1 MTSDKL
7 WACDIETLLKWIL
20 EDEKKGRIFGIEKD
34 LFFVPRATD
43 AFRMRRYG
51 QLLET
56 PVGVAAGPHTQLSQN
71 LIAAW
76 LTGGRYME
84 LKTIQI
90 LDELEVTKPC
100 IDMGDEG
107 YNCEWSQEL
116 KLDESFDEYLNAWI
130 VLHILK
136 DKFGWG
142 EHDEPGFIFNMS
154 VGYNLEGILSPTVQ
168 KFLDRMAD
176 CGKEKAEKIEKI
188 ATFYPR
194 VRDINISDCMS
205 DNVTVSTMHGCPPDE
220 VEKIGRYFVE
230 ERKLHTTIKLNPTL
244 LGDDGVRGILNE
256 KLGFK
261 TQVPDLAFDHDLKYP
276 DGVAL
281 IRSLLDSARKV
292 GVEFNIKLTNTL
304 ETTNEDQDLP
314 DNEKMV
320 YMSGRSLHPI
330 SINLARR
337 LQDEF
342 QGELDISFSAG
353 TSYENV
359 ASVLAC
365 NLKPITTC
373 SDILRPGGYGRLS
386 QYLEKLS
393 EAISGAGARN
403 IDDFVVAESGKA
415 QDVKQAGWAN
425 LKKYAGTVVEDG
437 NYKKENYPYDNIKTE
452 TELGPFDCIQAP
464 CMATCSASQDIPSYL
479 YYTAKGDYEKARKV
493 ILETNPFP
501 NIQGMVCDH
510 LCQSKC
516 TRINYDDPILIREIK
531 RFVIQNTDEKS
542 HVIPASANGIKVGI
556 IGAGPSGLS
565 CAYFLAQQGY
575 DVEIFE
581 GKKIAGGWAAD
592 AIPTFRL
599 DDDSIKK
606 DIDAIL
612 SLGVK
617 IHYSTEIDQTKFEK
631 MTKDFDYIYVAVG
644 AQEGVKLGVPGE
656 DAEGVMDNLDFLSAV
671 RRGETID
678 LGKKVVIIG
687 GGNSAMDAARTA
699 KRLVGP
705 GGEVNLIYRRTR
717 EEMPAALEEVQGM
730 LDEEVNLIELTA
742 PECMLVQDGKVTS
755 NRCFQMKLGEKDDSG
770 RPRPIRIEGSEFDL
784 EADSV
789 ISAIGQR
796 VNADF
801 FPEGKLEIDPISHET
816 QIKNV
821 FAGGDATRGASTLIN
836 AIGDGKNVAESITKR
851 AVKESKIG
859 EGLLA
864 KSVDPEELRKAK
876 GRRQPGTLTPEI
888 GFDERSGFKMV
899 INTLDEATAKAEAAR
914 CLQCDEICSVCVS
927 VCPNRA
933 NMEFQMEPV
942 SFKIQQAVPGTDG
955 AQIIDL
961 ETGKITQQYQI
972 LNLGDCC
979 NECGNCAT
987 FCPTNGAPYQDKPKF
1002 HLTSESYKTADY
1014 GYYFSA
1020 TDRLEFKKDQ
1030 KHAQLE
1036 IQVDGFVFENE
1047 IFKAFLN
1054 NDYSARQV
1062 EFKNGE
1068 QQTVSLLEAVHM
1080 AILFKAVN
1088 GLAPLNHNDQA

>member
-7 WACDIETLLKWIL
+7 WVCEIETLLKWIL
-20 EDEKKGRIFGIEKD
+20 EDEKKGRIFGIEKE
-34 LFFVPRATD
+34 LFYVPKATD
-43 AFRMRRYG
+43 PFRMLRYG
-51 QLLET
+51 KLLET

-84 LKTIQI
+84 LKTVQI

-116 KLDESFDEYLNAWI
+116 KLNQSFDEYLNAWI
-130 VLHILK
+130 VMHILK

-142 EHDEPGFIFNMS
+142 EPDEPGFIFNMS
-154 VGYNLEGILSPTVQ
+154 VGYNLEGILSTGVQ
-168 KFLDRMAD
+168 RFLDRMAD
-176 CGKEKAEKIEKI
+176 CSKEKAAKIGQI
-188 ATFYPR
+188 AAFYPR
-194 VRDINISDCMS
+194 VKELHIGNCLS
-205 DNVTVSTMHGCPPDE
+205 DNVTISTMHGCPPDE

-244 LGDDGVRGILNE
+244 LGDEGVRGILND

-261 TQVPDLAFDHDLKYP
+261 VEVPDLAFDHDLKYP

-281 IRSLLDSARKV
+281 IKSLLQSAKKI

-304 ETTNEDQDLP
+304 ETTNNEQDLP
-314 DNEKMV
+314 ESEQMV

-342 QGELDISFSAG
+342 QGNLDLSFSAG

-359 ASVLAC
+359 ADVLAC

-373 SDILRPGGYGRLS
+373 SDLLKPGGYGRLS
-386 QYLEKLS
+386 QYLETLY
-393 EAISGAGARN
+393 EAFEAAGASN
-403 IDDFVVAESGKA
+403 IEDFVVAKSGK
-415 QDVKQAGWAN
+415 KQEVNKAGWAN
-425 LKKYAGTVVEDG
+425 LQEYAGAVVEDG
-437 NYKKENYPYDNIKTE
+437 NYKKEIYPYDNIKTDD
-452 TELGPFDCIQAP
+452 ELGPFDCIKAP
-464 CMATCSASQDIPSYL
+464 CMSTCPASQDIPSYM
-479 YYTAKGDYEKARKV
+479 YYTARGDYAKARRV

-501 NIQGMVCDH
+501 NVQGMVCDH

-516 TRINYDDPILIREIK
+516 TRINYDDPLLIREIK
-531 RFVIQNTDEKS
+531 RFVIQNAGDEPLLQPAKS
-542 HVIPASANGIKVGI
+542 NGIKAGI

-565 CAYFLAQQGY
+565 CAYFLALQGF

-581 GKKIAGGWAAD
+581 GKEFAGGWASD

-599 DDDSIKK
+599 DDESIKK

-617 IHYSTEIDQTKFEK
+617 IHYSTQIDQAKFES
-631 MTKDFDYIYVAVG
+631 MINEFDYLYVAIG

-671 RRGETID
+671 RRGEKID

-705 GGEVNLIYRRTR
+705 DGEVNLIYRRTK
-717 EEMPAALEEVQGM
+717 EEMPAALEEVTGM

-742 PECMLVQDGKVTS
+742 PECMLVEGGRVKANV
-755 NRCFQMKLGEKDDSG
+755 CFQMKLGEKDDSG
-770 RPRPIRIEGSEFDL
+770 RPRPIRIEGSEFEL

-801 FPEGKLEIDPISHET
+801 FPDKKLTIDPITHET

-836 AIGDGKNVAESITKR
+836 AIGDGKDVAESIARR
-851 AVKESKIG
+851 AVEESKVA
-859 EGLLA
+859 EGILA
-864 KSVDPEELRKAK
+864 KSIDPEELRIAKA
-876 GRRQPGTLTPEI
+876 RRQPGTLMPEI
-888 GFDERSGFKMV
+888 SLDERSGFKMV
-899 INTLDEATAKAEAAR
+899 INTLDEATAQAEAAR
-914 CLQCDEICSVCVS
+914 CLQCDDICSVCVS

-933 NMEFQMEPV
+933 NMEFHLEPV
-942 SFKIQQAVPGTDG
+942 SFTIQQAVNGENG
-955 AQIIDL
+955 VQINNL
-961 ETGKITQQYQI
+961 ETGQISQKYQI
-972 LNLGDCC
+972 LNIGDYC

-987 FCPTNGAPYQDKPKF
+987 FCPTSGAPYQDKPKF
-1002 HLTSESYKTADY
+1002 HLTSESFKTASY
-1014 GYYFSA
+1014 GYHFTA
-1020 TDRLEFKKDQ
+1020 DNRLEYKNDNQYAVLAKGAEGYTYED
-1030 KHAQLE
+1030 E
-1036 IQVDGFVFENE
+1036 SI
-1047 IFKAFLN
+1047 KAILN
-1054 NDYSARQV
+1054 QDYSAQQV
-1062 EFKNGE
+1062 QFKNSS
-1068 QQTVSLLEAVHM
+1068 QQAVNLLEAVQM
-1080 AILFKAVN
+1080 AILFEAVH
-1088 GLAPLNHNDQA
+1088 GLAPFKF